1 MELPEPDP
9 IAADKRRTARR
20 ALIPEEAACV
30 MCGLSDPSGLLLQ
43 DDHPLGWQ
51 VADDVRIWLCRNC
64 HARQTADR
72 YDHQGGAPAGRR
84 TEPISVLEG
93 FARAWLSLAVFLY
106 ALAHAVASFAMQLLA
121 MEVGLDEF
129 APGWRAQVWAT

>member
-20 ALIPEEAACV
+20 DLIPEWAACGL
-30 MCGLSDPSGLLLQ
+30 CGLSDPSGLLLQ

-64 HARQTADR
+64 HAKQTADR
-72 YDHQGGAPAGRR
+72 YDHQAGSPAGHP
-84 TEPISVLEG
+84 TGPISFLESL
-93 FARAWLSLAVFLY
+93 ARALRSLGVFVHV
-106 ALAHAVASFAMQLLA
+106 LAHALFRFADQLLA
-121 MEVGLDEF
+121 VEGGLDDF
-129 APGWRAQVWAT
+129 APGWRAQVWAS

>member
-1 MELPEPDP
+1 VELNEPDP
-9 IAADKRRTARR
+9 IAADRRRTARR
-20 ALIPEEAACV
+20 TLIPEEAACAL
-30 MCGLSDPSGLLLQ
+30 CGLSDPSGLLLQ

-84 TEPISVLEG
+84 TEPVSVLESL
-93 FARAWLSLAVFLY
+93 ARALISLAVFLQ
-106 ALAHAVASFAMQLLA
+106 ALAQAMVCFAAQLLA
-121 MEVGLDEF
+121 MEIGLDEF
-129 APGWRAQVWAT
+129 APGWRAHVWAT